1 MFIKKIITG
10 VTLLSVIA
18 FSGCGLKTSTKQY
31 QMQLDVWGVFDN
43 SSDYSEIFLAYQDVN
58 DKITNIHYHKYNLE
72 SYKEDLL
79 NALASG
85 NGPDIFMIHNS
96 WLPDFQDK
104 IIPVPAYMLTE
115 QQFRDTFVDVAAQDA
130 VVDGQIYGVP
140 MSVDSL
146 ALYYNK
152 DIFNAAGIATPPK
165 TWDEFNTAVETL
177 THIDE
182 FGNFDQSAA
191 AIGTAYN
198 VNRSSDILTAL
209 MMQNGAE
216 MSDSTNNRITFA
228 DSVQHDGKVIVPSEQ
243 ALKYYTDFAA
253 ATEPIYTW
261 NKKQNYS
268 IDAFVEEQAAMM
280 INYSWHYDTIKAKN
294 AKLNF
299 GVTDLPQ
306 MSVEVANNQKD
317 FANYWMFAVAKNK
330 KITQTAADMA
340 VVTED
345 MRIHEAWQLLI
356 AMTFPS
362 EQGIRIQNAM
372 KGDPVVAVPPFD
384 FTKKY
389 LEYTGKPAARRDI
402 IQEQMGDVK
411 LGAFA
416 RGNLIAQSWWRS
428 NAKAVDAIF
437 AEMIDA
443 VNTGKEDVH
452 DAIEIGA
459 SRTQKLM
466 N

>member
-165 TWDEFNTAVETL
+165 TWDEFNTDVET
-177 THIDE
+177 
-182 FGNFDQSAA
+182 
-191 AIGTAYN
+191 
-198 VNRSSDILTAL
+198 
-209 MMQNGAE
+209 
-216 MSDSTNNRITFA
+216 
-228 DSVQHDGKVIVPSEQ
+228 
-243 ALKYYTDFAA
+243 
-253 ATEPIYTW
+253 
-261 NKKQNYS
+261 
-268 IDAFVEEQAAMM
+268 
-280 INYSWHYDTIKAKN
+280 
-294 AKLNF
+294 
-299 GVTDLPQ
+299 
-306 MSVEVANNQKD
+306 
-317 FANYWMFAVAKNK
+317 
-330 KITQTAADMA
+330 
-340 VVTED
+340 
-345 MRIHEAWQLLI
+345 
-356 AMTFPS
+356 
-362 EQGIRIQNAM
+362 
-372 KGDPVVAVPPFD
+372 
-384 FTKKY
+384 
-389 LEYTGKPAARRDI
+389 
-402 IQEQMGDVK
+402 
-411 LGAFA
+411 
-416 RGNLIAQSWWRS
+416 
-428 NAKAVDAIF
+428 
-437 AEMIDA
+437 
-443 VNTGKEDVH
+443 
-452 DAIEIGA
+452 
-459 SRTQKLM
+459 
-466 N
+466 